1 MEEHNIVTV
10 NEVRDIN
17 TVTTEI
23 NTLVHQYRSLTLAY
37 AVEVGRRLSEAKRL
51 LPHGEWGTWLTER
64 VSFSQRTANN
74 LMRVFEE
81 YADAQITLLG
91 ATVNSQT
98 FANLP
103 LSHAIKLLLVPAD
116 EREDF
121 VAEQDVEHM
130 SVRELD
136 EAIKARKAAEERA
149 EGLEAK
155 LKRAE
160 ELLHET
166 GVDHDQVVDEN
177 RELQAKLDD
186 AEREVKLAQ
195 AAAEKAREEEKKAK
209 KALKE
214 AKANPEV
221 PKEVLGKAAAEAAE
235 QAKTEAEARLQETV
249 DRANEKVAAALRA
262 KEEAEKKYDALRQ
275 QAQLADPDVM
285 AFKTLFEQVQ
295 DDAAKLTAV
304 YKRIAE
310 KSPEIAGKL
319 AMALEKVAA
328 EIVPK

>member
-23 NTLVHQYRSLTLAY
+23 NTLTQQYRSLTLAY
-37 AVEVGRRLSEAKRL
+37 AVEVGRRLSEAKTL
-51 LPHGEWGTWLTER
+51 LPHGEWGTWLSER

-81 YADAQITLLG
+81 YGDAQITLLG
-91 ATVNSQT
+91 AVPNSQT

-116 EREDF
+116 EREEF
-121 VAEQDVEHM
+121 VEKQDVEHM

-155 LKRAE
+155 LKNAE
-160 ELLHET
+160 ALLRET
-166 GVDHDQVVDEN
+166 GADHDQVVDEN
-177 RELQAKLDD
+177 RDLQTRLEE
-186 AEREVKLAQ
+186 AERDMKVAQ
-195 AAAEKAREEEKKAK
+195 ADAEKAREEAKKAK

-214 AKANPEV
+214 AKEHPEV
-221 PKEVLGKAAAEAAE
+221 PKDVLEKAAAEAAE
-235 QAKTEAEARLQETV
+235 QAKTEAEAKLQETV
-249 DRANEKVAAALRA
+249 DSANKKIAEAIRA
-262 KEEAEKKYDALRQ
+262 KEAAEKKYDELRQ

-285 AFKTLFEQVQ
+285 QFKALFEQVQ
-295 DDAAKLTAV
+295 DDAAKLTAA

-310 KSPEIAGKL
+310 KSPELAGKL
-319 AMALEKVAA
+319 AMALEKIAA